1 MKKEGLRE
9 VVAGVPLVGYLF
21 RYWYLVAAVWLA
33 ALLLRWEPALEA
45 LGVFVHLPLLVA
57 LVAVLSLLAR
67 HLVNR
72 DTSDRYRASGRMR
85 EEWQALT
92 PFQRVLL
99 FKLELWVWFLV
110 LAILG
115 HSMLG

>member
-1 MKKEGLRE
+1 MRWE
-9 VVAGVPLVGYLF
+9 
-21 RYWYLVAAVWLA
+21 A
-33 ALLLRWEPALEA
+33 ALEV

-57 LVAVLSLLAR
+57 LVASLALLAR

-72 DTSDRYRASGRMR
+72 DTSDRYRASGAMR
-85 EEWQALT
+85 EEWRLLS
-92 PFQRVLL
+92 PWQRVLL

-110 LAILG
+110 MAILA